1 MGVKITTNS
10 FAYRILKFLFIG
22 GLFLQTTSACI
33 ANKSDILS
41 ESKAVKNIVKAKIL
55 TSQPLTI
62 GKKTSA
68 KLKLIFEEDHK
79 PALPSELNLDH
90 TKKIH
95 VLIFDQTLADHQ
107 HVHPTP
113 TDEPGVYTFDWTPRE
128 ESQYKAWISFIPLA
142 TGQEEFIVVDLG
154 NLSKNTKKVNKVNNL
169 TQNVDGL
176 QYRLSFEDQPLSRGK
191 PIKGKI
197 LITDE
202 KGNPFSELEP
212 LMGAF
217 LHIVAINEDFKSL
230 SHIWPEISGDS
241 ERGPEFNFHMELR
254 KPGFWKIWG
263 FVIAKGKEQLIPFG
277 VIVK

>member
-1 MGVKITTNS
+1 MGDKVTINT
-10 FAYRILKFLFIG
+10 FIYRILKFLFIG
-22 GLFLQTTSACI
+22 GLLLQTTPECI
-33 ANKSDILS
+33 ANNSS
-41 ESKAVKNIVKAKIL
+41 MQNESKAVKNIVKAKIL
-55 TSQPLTI
+55 TSQPLVI
-62 GKKTSA
+62 GKKTST

-79 PALPSELNLDH
+79 PVLPSELNLDH

-107 HVHPTP
+107 HVHPIP

-128 ESQYKAWISFIPLA
+128 KSQYKAWISFIPLA

-154 NLSKNTKKVNKVNNL
+154 TLSKNPKEVSKVTNL

-176 QYRLSFEDQPLSRGK
+176 QYRFSFEDQDLVREK

-197 LITDE
+197 LITDD

-212 LMGAF
+212 LLGAF

-230 SHIWPEISGDS
+230 SHIWPESSETQKEDQNLIFIWNFANQDSGKFGDS
-241 ERGPEFNFHMELR
+241 
-254 KPGFWKIWG
+254 
-263 FVIAKGKEQLIPFG
+263 
-277 VIVK
+277 